1 MTTMF
6 NIQLV
11 ILTYTGNLSIQ
22 GESSPQFLLDT
33 LGGVLTPLE
42 LGFFQSYVMA
52 KAAYLAKAAAAVDPP
67 PSEELN

>member
-1 MTTMF
+1 MF

-22 GESSPQFLLDT
+22 GESSPQFLLET
-33 LGGVLTPLE
+33 LGEVLTPLE
-42 LGFFQSYVMA
+42 LGFFQSYLIA
-52 KAAYLAKAAAAVDPP
+52 KTAYLLMAKAAAAVDPP